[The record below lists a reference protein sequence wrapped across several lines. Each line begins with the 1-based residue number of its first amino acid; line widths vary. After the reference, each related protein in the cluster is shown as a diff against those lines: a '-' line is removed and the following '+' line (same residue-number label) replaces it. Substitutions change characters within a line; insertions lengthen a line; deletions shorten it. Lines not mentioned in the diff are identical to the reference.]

1 MIKALANPSDNETV
15 KQELI
20 TEGRVLRNS
29 RDIIFTCK
37 SLCSQVFEVF
47 VNVSYKSILLKH
59 FVLKCRNLKENAF

>member
-37 SLCSQVFEVF
+37 SLCSQDFEVMYLIK
-47 VNVSYKSILLKH
+47 VS
-59 FVLKCRNLKENAF
+59 